1 MVFLKKSHSEVST
14 ASQAEID
21 LLPHDDRR
29 QIIRKAA
36 LFSEDENRE
45 LQQCGVLDK
54 PSLSYFEACL
64 DRDNESRVF
73 HSSRTA
79 DCLYR
84 QWLVLHKYR
93 MLDGQEVP
101 HPAHSQ
107 QHQDVQCCRIDDKE
121 LLIDPEQ
128 EVHARWNRRKILK
141 LEAEILELQ
150 SYVERRNSIA
160 TLSGEFVDFEITNK
174 MNTILIGRGDDVDVD
189 LSNQIGAGRIH
200 RKHALITVSNEKF
213 TLKNL
218 GHRRVVVNGQQLLQ
232 QDEIEL
238 RHTSLIQM
246 ESIDLLFELTP
257 SRSSTTTTSSD

>member
-1 MVFLKKSHSEVST
+1 
-14 ASQAEID
+14 
-21 LLPHDDRR
+21 LPYDDRLNIVR
-29 QIIRKAA
+29 QAA

-45 LQQCGVLDK
+45 LQQCGVLEK
-54 PSLSYFEACL
+54 PSLAYFEACL
-64 DRDNESRVF
+64 DGDNESAKVF

-79 DCLYR
+79 ECLYR

-150 SYVERRNSIA
+150 SHVETRQSIA
-160 TLSGEFVDFEITNK
+160 TLSGEFVDFEITAQIDK
-174 MNTILIGRGDDVDVD
+174 ILIGRGVDVDVD

-200 RKHALITVSNEKF
+200 RKHAVITVTDQGVRRF

-238 RHTSLIQM
+238 RHTSLIQI
-246 ESIDLLFELTP
+246 ESIDLLFALTP
-257 SRSSTTTTSSD
+257 SQSSSSSD